1 MMMLRNILQSPYK
14 IDNLPS
20 KGIIYPPKVAI
31 PPPKVKFPPKTDHIP
46 KPPIMGELGLGLH
59 NICHSA
65 LPKHVFSLSIECNGS
80 IGVFEECLKEG

>member
-31 PPPKVKFPPKTDHIP
+31 PPPK
-46 KPPIMGELGLGLH
+46 PPIMGELVLGLH
-59 NICHSA
+59 NICQSA